1 MDLYLQFGHGMMS
14 MSEELL
20 DSWGTGIVILSP
32 RDLTLTQ
39 MTGYATRIASKGG
52 RVVVDPQFFIPRSDH
67 DRLTSHSFWPSN
79 YQTALFSRS
88 EIVQM
93 LTILRDDY
101 NTPLNSDFFI
111 LPGLM
116 SSLINDDW
124 YAYNNILIEE
134 AQKLITDKDI
144 YIAICI
150 SKEAASD
157 EDSIHQIIEYLDTWD
172 IAGCYIIAEPTTN
185 EYLVSD
191 PNWMVNLLDLTT
203 GIKHQHKKVIV
214 GYTNHQ
220 MLLFSLSKVDA
231 IASGNWLNVRNF
243 NTSRFNSPEDGMSR
257 RSKWYYCPQ
266 ALSEYQ
272 IPFLDMANRVGILP
286 NLRTDNSF
294 GSSYSDILFTPGTQP
309 STVNYTERHSF
320 QHYLHCLRYQAR
332 LSVKP
337 TYSLTKEGL
346 KIQLETARQLTESFT
361 RNGIT
366 GRARDFANVVD
377 YNLSALAVYDNL
389 RGLVQTNNWATI

>member
-20 DSWGTGIVILSP
+20 DIWGSGTAILSP

-39 MTGYATRIASKGG
+39 MTGYTKKVNAKGG
-52 RVVVDPQFFIPRSDH
+52 KIVIDPQFFIPKSDH
-67 DRLTSHSFWPSN
+67 GRLTSHSFWPSN
-79 YQTALFSRS
+79 YQTALFSQS
-88 EIVQM
+88 EIRQM
-93 LTILRDDY
+93 LTTLRDDY

-116 SSLINDDW
+116 SGLINDDW
-124 YAYNNILIEE
+124 YSYNSILIEE
-134 AQKLITDKDI
+134 AKKLITDKDL
-144 YIAICI
+144 YLTICL
-150 SKEAASD
+150 SKDSASN
-157 EDSIHQIIEYLDTWD
+157 EDAIHQVIEYLDTWD
-172 IAGCYIIAEPTTN
+172 IAGCYIIAEPSSK
-185 EYLVSD
+185 EYLISD
-191 PNWMVNLLDLTT
+191 PNWIVNLLDLTT
-203 GIKHQHKKVIV
+203 GIKHQGKKVIV

-220 MLLFSLSKVDA
+220 MLLFSLAKVDA
-231 IASGNWLNVRNF
+231 IASGNWLNVRTF

-272 IPFLDMANRVGILP
+272 IAFLDMANRVGVLP
-286 NLRTDNSF
+286 NLKTDSSF
-294 GSSYSDILFTPGTQP
+294 GSSYSDILFSSGTQP

-320 QHYLHCLRYQAR
+320 QHYLHCLRYQANQ
-332 LSVKP
+332 SVKS

-346 KIQLETARQLTESFT
+346 RMQLETARQMTETFS

-366 GRARDFANVVD
+366 GRDRDFANVVD

-389 RGLVQTNNWATI
+389 RGLVQTNNWTSI